1 MVGICFS
8 PRLLNHGV
16 GNWYEPL
23 VTRGGITFPFTR
35 GKPLVKGKVPCL
47 RLILNG
53 LGQFLLTTLC
63 FNLILISLL
72 FVSVKQDIE
81 SSRVFQTI
89 RRLPKGGI
97 LHIHDFG
104 MTSVEWV
111 IQNVTY
117 RDNLYMCID
126 SATDSLKFGWF
137 SNPPQLDAECLWMN
151 VKDTRTLLG
160 NYKNS

>member
-1 MVGICFS
+1 MHV
-8 PRLLNHGV
+8 
-16 GNWYEPL
+16 
-23 VTRGGITFPFTR
+23 
-35 GKPLVKGKVPCL
+35 
-47 RLILNG
+47 
-53 LGQFLLTTLC
+53 
-63 FNLILISLL
+63 
-72 FVSVKQDIE
+72 
-81 SSRVFQTI
+81 
-89 RRLPKGGI
+89 
-97 LHIHDFG
+97 HDFG

-160 NYKNS
+160 NYVKLEIKPCGLGSRIRDMEADMVNIFLHGGSQCAFSSNLFHG

>member
-1 MVGICFS
+1 M
-8 PRLLNHGV
+8 
-16 GNWYEPL
+16 
-23 VTRGGITFPFTR
+23 
-35 GKPLVKGKVPCL
+35 
-47 RLILNG
+47 
-53 LGQFLLTTLC
+53 
-63 FNLILISLL
+63 L

-97 LHIHDFG
+97 LHVHDFG

-126 SATDSLKFGWF
+126 NSTDSLKFGLF
-137 SNPPQLDAECLWMN
+137 SAPPELDAKCLWMN

-160 NYKNS
+160 NHKILLHKRKQFSVK

>member
-1 MVGICFS
+1 MNSFYKTEFTFDS
-8 PRLLNHGV
+8 DLN
-16 GNWYEPL
+16 
-23 VTRGGITFPFTR
+23 F
-35 GKPLVKGKVPCL
+35 
-47 RLILNG
+47 ILT
-53 LGQFLLTTLC
+53 FLL
-63 FNLILISLL
+63 S
-72 FVSVKQDIE
+72 VSVKQDIE

-97 LHIHDFG
+97 LHVHDFG

-137 SNPPQLDAECLWMN
+137 STPPQLDAECLWMN

-160 NYKNS
+160 NYKNTVFP